1 MNDQIT
7 DRCQQEPQYLRSPI
21 IVLDPKRRKKLQ
33 KRLDTEHGYRAY
45 CDHDVE
51 VGKNACGHGVYA
63 VRQFLPGEIVIEVEG
78 QFIRT
83 EGYPGSDYLMELT
96 KEWSLE
102 PCIPAVFINHSCSP
116 NCELVQLSDFEM
128 LIVANCN
135 IEAGTEITFDY
146 RWTAHPWTPECK
158 CGSPNCRGWVCDADE
173 VKKAKK
179 LAGKKKK

>member
-7 DRCQQEPQYLRSPI
+7 DRRQQESQYLRSPT

-128 LIVANCN
+128 LIVAICN
-135 IEAGTEITFDY
+135 IESGTEITFDY

-158 CGSPNCRGWVCDADE
+158 CGSPSCRGWVCDADE